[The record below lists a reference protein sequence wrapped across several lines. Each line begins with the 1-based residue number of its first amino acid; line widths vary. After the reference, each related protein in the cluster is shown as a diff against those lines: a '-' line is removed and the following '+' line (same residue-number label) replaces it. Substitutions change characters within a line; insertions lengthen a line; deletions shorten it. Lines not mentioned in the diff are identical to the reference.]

1 MMFSLNVNSIRDVLK
16 RKGKRALAVVDL
28 PKYTHE
34 HLGLRALNLSTDL
47 LKGMGQSDLERIR
60 DNGDKCG
67 CTCLLLSEPTPLLL
81 ADPKEAVG
89 DQGVERMT
97 RVIKA
102 ASLLGCNAVSLSI
115 KSKDSEQAFDLAV
128 FRMRQIL
135 DVADKIDINVLIS
148 PMAGLTSDPD
158 RVSDMVK
165 GIGGFRIGTNPDFSQ
180 AMESGDPVAY
190 LRRLTPYAT
199 VVNASTLGFED
210 PEPVGDG
217 ADDGAGLLKKADGLT
232 GLDALAAELEAMDAD
247 LPPVHVG
254 YDLLP
259 LVGAIK
265 AVGFDGN
272 IALDYRGGG
281 DGTLGV
287 LQSRD
292 AIESALIE
300 IADSS

>member
-16 RKGKRALAVVDL
+16 RKGKRALAIVDL
-28 PKYTHE
+28 PKYTHD
-34 HLGLRALNLSTDL
+34 HLGLRALNLSTEL

-67 CTCLLLSEPTPLLL
+67 CTCLLLSEPDPLAL
-81 ADPKEAVG
+81 ADPKDAVG
-89 DQGVERMT
+89 DQGVDRMT

-115 KSKDSEQAFDLAV
+115 KAKDSEQSFDFAV
-128 FRMRQIL
+128 DRMRQIL
-135 DVADKIDINVLIS
+135 EVADKLDINVLIS

-158 RVSDMVK
+158 RVTDMVK
-165 GIGGFRIGTNPDFSQ
+165 GIGGFRIGTNPDFATAFST
-180 AMESGDPVAY
+180 GDPVAY

-199 VVNASTLGFED
+199 VVNASTMGFE
-210 PEPVGDG
+210 EPPPSEESNEK
-217 ADDGAGLLKKADGLT
+217 LEKADGLT
-232 GLDALAAELEAMDAD
+232 GLDALAAELEAMDD
-247 LPPVHVG
+247 DEPLVHTG

-272 IALDYRGGG
+272 IALDYRGAG

-292 AIESALIE
+292 AIEAALIK
-300 IADSS
+300 IADS

>member
-16 RKGKRALAVVDL
+16 RKGKRALAIVDL
-28 PKYTHE
+28 PRYTYD

-67 CTCLLLSEPTPLLL
+67 CTCLMLSEPTPLAL
-81 ADPKEAVG
+81 ADPKESVG
-89 DQGVERMT
+89 EQGIDRMT
-97 RVIKA
+97 RVVKA
-102 ASLLGCNAVSLSI
+102 ASMLGCNAVAMSI
-115 KSKDSEQAFDLAV
+115 KAKDSEQAFDLAV
-128 FRMRQIL
+128 ERMREIL
-135 DVADKIDINVLIS
+135 DVANRIDINVLIS

-158 RVSDMVK
+158 RVTDMVK
-165 GIGGFRIGTNPDFSQ
+165 GIGGFRIGTNPDFKM
-180 AMESGDPVAY
+180 AAESGDPVAY

-199 VVNASTLGFED
+199 VVNASTLGFVEA
-210 PEPVGDG
+210 EPD
-217 ADDGAGLLKKADGLT
+217 AESEESLKKADGLT
-232 GLDALAAELEAMDAD
+232 GLDALAAELEAMDD
-247 LPPVHVG
+247 DPGLIHQG
-254 YDLLP
+254 YDLAP

-292 AIESALIE
+292 AIEAALLE
-300 IADSS
+300 VAE

>member
-16 RKGKRALAVVDL
+16 RKGKRALAIVDL
-28 PKYTHE
+28 PKYTHD

-67 CTCLLLSEPTPLLL
+67 CTCLLLSEPDPLAL
-81 ADPKEAVG
+81 ADPKESVG
-89 DQGVERMT
+89 DQGVDRMT

-115 KSKDSEQAFDLAV
+115 KAKDSEQSFDFAV
-128 FRMRQIL
+128 DRMRQIL
-135 DVADKIDINVLIS
+135 EVADKLDINVLIS

-158 RVSDMVK
+158 RVTDMVK
-165 GIGGFRIGTNPDFSQ
+165 GIGGFRIGTNPDFATAFST
-180 AMESGDPVAY
+180 GDPVAY

-199 VVNASTLGFED
+199 VVNASTMGFE
-210 PEPVGDG
+210 EPPPSEESNEK
-217 ADDGAGLLKKADGLT
+217 LEKADGLT
-232 GLDALAAELEAMDAD
+232 GLDALAAELEAMDD
-247 LPPVHVG
+247 DEPLIHTG

-272 IALDYRGGG
+272 IALDYRGAG

-292 AIESALIE
+292 AIEAALIE
-300 IADSS
+300 IADS